1 VSAEHPAE
9 RYERSVVELGTRAKL
24 ACLALGA
31 SALGE
36 LYDLAAREWSIHL
49 LREYSSADPATQV
62 ALYPG
67 LESADRLV
75 NFGAVASL
83 VILVVTATLFLRWVH
98 RVVSLTRAL
107 GDVHLS
113 WSPSQA
119 AWAFIIPFVSL
130 YRPYRV
136 LSELQQKLDPD
147 DILPPAPR
155 VDRDAQ
161 SDYRSVALVTPPA
174 PKPVPRALLG
184 LWWGCFIASRLISR
198 LSSKLQEAAEGIES
212 VISTYHGQMLA
223 SALAVAAAALAIGVV
238 RSLNARLDERFR
250 RIRYS
255 TPEALAEQR
264 INVR

>member
-1 VSAEHPAE
+1 MSAEHPAE

-75 NFGAVASL
+75 NFGAVAGAVLLL
-83 VILVVTATLFLRWVH
+83 VTGPLFLRWVH
-98 RVVSLTRAL
+98 RLASLTRAL
-107 GDVHLS
+107 GEAGHLS
-113 WSPSQA
+113 WSPAQA
-119 AWAFIIPFVSL
+119 VWAFIIPFISL
-130 YRPYRV
+130 FRPYQV

-184 LWWGCFIASRLISR
+184 LWWGCFIASNLISR
-198 LSSKLQEAAEGIES
+198 LSTKLQEHAEGIE
-212 VISTYHGQMLA
+212 
-223 SALAVAAAALAIGVV
+223 
-238 RSLNARLDERFR
+238 
-250 RIRYS
+250 
-255 TPEALAEQR
+255 
-264 INVR
+264 